1 MPAMKFTDEQLNVIN
16 VRNADVLVSAAAGS
30 GKTAVLVERI
40 IRRILDENEK
50 LSIDRLLVVTFTEA
64 AALQMRQRIGDAIKE
79 KLKEDP
85 GNEHLQKQ
93 SSLLYKAQIST
104 IHSFCLNVIRN
115 NFDRI
120 GLDPSFTI
128 GDETELKMLAEDVI
142 DDLFESKYESAD
154 QAFLDCVTYFCNSA
168 DDRRLRDLVTE
179 LAETSDGYPWP
190 FLWLDDLGTDDDGY
204 IDYLIKHIGYRLDDA
219 LKLALKALDIVLSP
233 MGPSGYEQ
241 NIREDIQLIESLK
254 SLDTYERIYAF
265 YGENKGLSALSRKA
279 GDEVDDELKGRVK
292 DLREA
297 YKEMIFGSRVSSIK
311 RYFVRDIA
319 SEKAFDEKIRP
330 CIRALAELTKDF
342 LKEYAKAKN
351 DKGVISFSDMEHF
364 ALNILY
370 ETDGNG
376 LPVFDSVNGHEIVTE
391 AARTY
396 RDAFDEILMDE
407 YQDCNRVQELI
418 ISAVSA
424 DDDGRHNRFMVG
436 DIKQSIYKFRL
447 ASPELFIEKYKS
459 YEMYDPESQENCSH
473 VRIDLHSNFRSRQTV
488 INTVN
493 DLFGQIMHENLGN
506 VEYDE
511 TAVLNYMGGYPEKSS
526 KENGKNDPGYDTELL
541 LTDKITDV
549 DGLSE
554 ARMIASKI
562 RSLKSSFMVTED
574 KETGKMRPLKYSDI
588 VILLRSMTDVARA
601 ISKVFAEEGIPC
613 YMSLKTGFFEAKE
626 IQDILHMLKIIDNP
640 LQELPLFGA
649 MTSFFGGLT
658 DEDVAVVRTKG
669 HGPDLYR
676 QAQSI
681 RQDEPKV
688 DSFLNLVEKYR
699 KLAIYTPIHEL
710 ISMLVFETGYME
722 YIGAMAAGLQRKA
735 NVHMLISRAAAYE
748 NSSYKGLFNFVRY
761 ISKIK
766 ETESDT
772 GEADVLDE
780 NADVVRIMTI
790 HKSKGLEF
798 PVCFLAGI
806 HKQFNQQD
814 TKGDLLVDID
824 TGVGASYIDTQ
835 KRIKT
840 DTLRKKVTALKMRND
855 MIGEELRVLYVA
867 MTRAREKLIITG
879 TVEQDKHY
887 GYGDITP
894 SLSEANSYYKMLYP
908 MYDRAVF
915 MDDAAI
921 AGIEEKEALSRIE
934 MCGNLR
940 KLIEDEGHSGPYHD
954 RLIERFGKEYPHPEL
969 SDLIVKT
976 SVSELKKAY
985 LDTEFADEMIK
996 TENIIYP
1003 DEEEKAY
1010 PDNEDA
1016 RKTAAGTGH
1025 KHETQMSGT
1034 DRGSAYHKVMELLNF
1049 NDKDIKSQINNFIN
1063 NGHISKDW
1071 ADAVNIEKIKHFM
1084 DSDIGA
1090 RMAAA
1095 QGNRALRRE
1104 QPFMLG
1110 ISADRVRA
1118 HWPDTETVLLQG
1130 IIDVF
1135 FEEDDGIVLLD
1146 YKTDVIKTPDELA
1159 KRYKVQL
1166 DYYAEAIERVL
1177 GKQVKEKLLYSFC
1190 LGETVK
1196 V

>member
-1 MPAMKFTDEQLNVIN
+1 MPEMKFTDEQLNVIN

-64 AALQMRQRIGDAIKE
+64 AASQMRQRIGEAIKD

-85 GNEHLQKQ
+85 GNEHLQRQ

-128 GDETELKMLAEDVI
+128 GDETELKMLAEDVM
-142 DDLFESKYESAD
+142 DDLFERRYETGEGGFAD
-154 QAFLDCVTYFCNSA
+154 LVSYFCNSA
-168 DDRRLRDLVTE
+168 DDRRLRDLVTD

-190 FLWLDDLGTDDDGY
+190 FLWLDDLEVSGDGY
-204 IDYLIKHIGYRLDDA
+204 IEYLIKHIGYRLDDA
-219 LKLALKALDIVLSP
+219 LKLANKALDTVHMP

-254 SLDTYERIYAF
+254 LLDTYEKIYKF
-265 YGENKGLSALSRKA
+265 YSVNKGLSALSRKA
-279 GDEVDDELKGRVK
+279 GDAVDDDLKQRVR

-297 YKEMIFGSRVSSIK
+297 YKEIIFGSKVNSIK
-311 RYFVRDIA
+311 RYFARDIA
-319 SEKAFDEKIRP
+319 AETAIDEKIRP
-330 CIRALAELTKDF
+330 YIAALADLTKDF
-342 LKEYAKAKN
+342 LKEYSRAKT
-351 DKGVISFSDMEHF
+351 DKGVISFSDMEHY

-370 ETDGNG
+370 ETDENG
-376 LPVFDSVNGHEIVTE
+376 LPVFDKETGLETASE
-391 AARTY
+391 AAVSY

-418 ISAVSA
+418 ISAVSSSGK
-424 DDDGRHNRFMVG
+424 GRHNRFMVG

-459 YEMYDPESQENCSH
+459 YGMYDPESQENRPQ
-473 VRIDLHSNFRSRQTV
+473 VRIDLHSNFRSRETV

-526 KENGKNDPGYDTELL
+526 DGNEKNDPGYDTEIL

-562 RSLKSSFMVTED
+562 RSLKDEFLVTAD
-574 KETGKMRPLKYSDI
+574 KETGMMRPLKYSDI
-588 VILLRSMTDVARA
+588 VILLRSMTDVAES

-613 YMSLKTGFFEAKE
+613 YMSLKTGFFEARE
-626 IQDILHMLKIIDNP
+626 IQDILHMLRVIDNP
-640 LQELPLFGA
+640 LQEIPLFGA
-649 MTSFFGGLT
+649 MTSFFGGLG
-658 DEDVAVVRTKG
+658 DEEIAVIRTKG
-669 HGPDLYR
+669 QGPDLYR
-676 QAQSI
+676 QAVSL
-681 RQDEPKV
+681 RSDVPAV
-688 DSFLNLVEKYR
+688 DSFLKLLEKYR
-699 KLAIYTPIHEL
+699 KLAICTPIHEL

-722 YIGAMAAGLQRKA
+722 HIGAMAAGLQRKA
-735 NVHMLISRAAAYE
+735 NVHMLISKAAAYE

-798 PVCFLAGI
+798 PVCFLAGV

-814 TKGDLLVDID
+814 IKGDLLIDID
-824 TGVGASYIDTQ
+824 NGVGASFIDVQ
-835 KRIKT
+835 KRVKT

-879 TVEQDKHY
+879 TVDRDKH
-887 GYGDITP
+887 ISSSETPP
-894 SLSEANSYYKMLYP
+894 SLFEAKSYYDMLYP

-915 MDDAAI
+915 VEAAE
-921 AGIEEKEALSRIE
+921 IESAKEKEALSRIE

-940 KLIEDEGHSGPYHD
+940 RLIKEEGYSGEYHD

-969 SDLIVKT
+969 ADLIVKT

-985 LDTEFADEMIK
+985 LDTEISDEMIK
-996 TENIIYP
+996 VDEIRYP
-1003 DEEEKAY
+1003 DEEDKGSHN
-1010 PDNEDA
+1010 NEA
-1016 RKTAAGTGH
+1016 SKGSEAISGH
-1025 KHETQMSGT
+1025 KQTKQMSGT
-1034 DRGSAYHKVMELLNF
+1034 DRGSAYHKVMELIDLN
-1049 NDKDIKSQINNFIN
+1049 DRDIKSQINNFIN
-1063 NGHISKDW
+1063 NGLISKDW
-1071 ADAVNIEKIKHFM
+1071 AEAVNIEKIEHFM
-1084 DSDIGA
+1084 DSGIGA
-1090 RMAAA
+1090 RMARA
-1095 QGNRALRRE
+1095 QRNRALRRE

-1110 ISADRVRA
+1110 ISADRVRS

-1135 FEEDDGIVLLD
+1135 FEEDGEIVLLD
-1146 YKTDVIKTPDELA
+1146 YKTDVIETPDELS

-1166 DYYAEAIERVL
+1166 DYYAEAIKRVL
-1177 GKQVKEKLLYSFC
+1177 GKKVKEKILYSFC
-1190 LGETVK
+1190 LGTAVTL
-1196 V
+1196 